1 MSRARDLAD
10 RVLHNRTHEDTD
22 GGRESIVTFK
32 GEQSGGE
39 ISTLAQIQ
47 ASHDGTSDDEKADLI
62 FKTND
67 GSDGASPT
75 ERLRIDS
82 AGSIIPATL
91 GTSNVKFGL
100 NAGKDIASGGNYNTL
115 IGEESGASLSTG
127 DVNTFVGYQSG
138 DATTTSG
145 NNVGVGYASLTTNI
159 LSSKNVAI
167 GNNALKTHNLG
178 SAGDGLNVAIG
189 HGAGE
194 SITTGVENTIVGAL
208 TGDALT
214 TGELT
219 AFGFRAGS
227 SVETGVGNVLVGA
240 LAGDKIT
247 SNNNTA
253 VGSQALSTA
262 VGGHS
267 NSCFGHDAGRTGT
280 GSRNTCVG
288 NDAGSTISSTD
299 DCTLIGSGAG
309 SGATMTGHDNV
320 IVGAGAGT
328 QITSGA
334 RNTIL
339 GTSAGSNSVNLVTG
353 TENIMIGHSV
363 RGNATGISNCIVM
376 GTDVTAQGNNEFTFG
391 AGATDSNIVF
401 GGTSITAPSDE
412 RYKEEIASSTAG
424 LSFINDLRPVTFK
437 WKKEKDVPSDHEA
450 YVEGSDTRVMLSTGE
465 TNHGFIAQE
474 VKTAIDAHSEIKDGF
489 RMWSED
495 QRYDAD
501 GNLIADGRQRVAPA
515 ELVPML
521 TKAIQELSAKNDALE
536 TENTAIKARLD
547 ALEAE

>member
-1 MSRARDLAD
+1 MNIA
-10 RVLHNRTHEDTD
+10 NQ
-22 GGRESIVTFK
+22 GF
-32 GEQSGGE
+32 
-39 ISTLAQIQ
+39 
-47 ASHDGTSDDEKADLI
+47 
-62 FKTND
+62 
-67 GSDGASPT
+67 
-75 ERLRIDS
+75 
-82 AGSIIPATL
+82 PATR
-91 GTSNVKFGL
+91 
-100 NAGKDIASGGNYNTL
+100 ADI
-115 IGEESGASLSTG
+115 
-127 DVNTFVGYQSG
+127 
-138 DATTTSG
+138 
-145 NNVGVGYASLTTNI
+145 
-159 LSSKNVAI
+159 
-167 GNNALKTHNLG
+167 NNALQAIATNNSGTSAPSTTFANQWFYNETSNKLFIRNEANNAFIEVATLDQTNNEWQITTG
-178 SAGDGLNVAIG
+178 QISAGDGDGLVFKTDDGTTRITLSDGGDVTFADGTDIITASAGTDNVRIG
-189 HGAGE
+189 EGAGD
-194 SITTGVENTIVGAL
+194 SILSGGNNNVLIGKDAGTAITTGDDNIAIGYNAGLLISTAIQNTIIGSTA
-208 TGDALT
+208 GDALT
-214 TGELT
+214 TGGLT
-219 AFGFRAGS
+219 AVGYAAGS
-227 SVETGVGNVLVGA
+227 AVETGIGNVFMGELSGR
-240 LAGDKIT
+240 LIT
-247 SNNNTA
+247 SSNNTA
-253 VGSQALSTA
+253 VGSQALTDC

-267 NSCFGHDAGRTGT
+267 NACFGHDAGRTGT

-288 NDAGSTISSTD
+288 NDAGSTIGSTD
-299 DCTLIGSGAG
+299 DCTLIGNGAG

-391 AGATDSNIVF
+391 VGSTDSNIVF
-401 GGTSITAPSDE
+401 GGTSVTAPSDE

-489 RMWSED
+489 RMWAED

-515 ELVPML
+515 ELIPML

-536 TENTAIKARLD
+536 AQNTTQATQIADLISRVET
-547 ALEAE
+547 LEG